1 MRPSANH
8 YREQAAHSR
17 KLAESIKEREV
28 KAHLLQVAEQYD
40 KLAEEAAKE
49 GR

>member
-1 MRPSANH
+1 VRPSANH

-17 KLAESIKEREV
+17 KLAGGVKEREA
-28 KAHLLQVAEQYD
+28 KGHILKVAEQYD
-40 KLAEEAAKE
+40 KLAEEAARE